1 MIATCHQGRT
11 EVRST
16 RQLTKTNIMHI
27 QWYPGH
33 MHKASKEIKKVLP
46 QIDLIIEVLDARIP
60 FSSQN
65 PMLSTLRGETPC
77 IRVLSKTDLADPKIT
92 ELWQRYLEQEKGV
105 KTLAVTTLQ
114 PEKIKQ
120 ITQLCHKMVPEKGS
134 NDKLIKTMIMG
145 IPNVGKSTI
154 INILADRIIAITG
167 NEPAVTKRQQRIKLE
182 NNIVLSD
189 TPGVLWPNVENQNSG
204 YRLAATGAIK
214 DTALEYA
221 DVAFFT
227 AEYLLENYPEQLKT
241 RYQIEQLP
249 DNESDLMEII
259 GRKRGCLR
267 TGKQVDLD
275 KTSKILIAELRAGII
290 GNITLETPEIVE
302 KELLELSLTKERKAA
317 KKTARKKKWKNS
329 R

>member
-1 MIATCHQGRT
+1 
-11 EVRST
+11 
-16 RQLTKTNIMHI
+16 
-27 QWYPGH
+27 
-33 MHKASKEIKKVLP
+33 MHKASKEIKQVLP

-65 PMLSTLRGETPC
+65 PMLSTLRGDTPC
-77 IRVLSKTDLADPKIT
+77 IRVLSKTDLADPEAT
-92 ELWQRYLEQEKGV
+92 GLWQQYLEQEKGV
-105 KTLAVTTLQ
+105 KTLAVTIQQ

-227 AEYLLENYPEQLKT
+227 AEYLLENYPELLKT
-241 RYQIEQLP
+241 RYQIDQIP
-249 DNESDLMEII
+249 DNESDLIEII

-267 TGKQVDLD
+267 AGKQVDID
-275 KTSKILIAELRAGII
+275 KTSKILIAELRAGKI

-302 KELLELSLTKERKAA
+302 KELLELSIIKQSKAD
-317 KKTARKKKWKNS
+317 KKTARKQKWKKS

>member
-1 MIATCHQGRT
+1 
-11 EVRST
+11 
-16 RQLTKTNIMHI
+16 MHI

-33 MHKASKEIKKVLP
+33 MHKASKEIKQVLP

-65 PMLSTLRGETPC
+65 PMLSTLRGDKPC
-77 IRVLSKTDLADPKIT
+77 IKILSKTDLADPDT
-92 ELWQRYLEQEKGV
+92 TLLWQNYLEQEQGV

-120 ITQLCHKMVPEKGS
+120 ITQLCHKMIPEKGS

-154 INILADRIIAITG
+154 INILADRIIAKTG
-167 NEPAVTKRQQRIKLE
+167 NEPAVTKRQQRITLK

-189 TPGVLWPNVENQNSG
+189 TPGVLWPNVENKNSG

-214 DTALEYA
+214 DTALEYT

-227 AEYLLENYPEQLKT
+227 AEYLLKHYPEELKI
-241 RYQIEQLP
+241 RYQLEQLP
-249 DNESDLMEII
+249 ENESDLMDTI
-259 GRKRGCLR
+259 GRQRGCLR
-267 TGKQVDLD
+267 AGKQVDLD
-275 KTSKILIAELRAGII
+275 KTSKILIAELRAGTI
-290 GNITLETPEIVE
+290 GKITLETPEMIENELIELALIKE
-302 KELLELSLTKERKAA
+302 KKAA
-317 KKTARKKKWKNS
+317 KKSTRKQKWKQS

>member
-1 MIATCHQGRT
+1 
-11 EVRST
+11 
-16 RQLTKTNIMHI
+16 MHI

-33 MHKASKEIKKVLP
+33 MHKASKEIKHVLP

-65 PMLSTLRGETPC
+65 PMLSTLRGDKPC

-92 ELWQRYLEQEKGV
+92 LRWQEFLEQEQGV
-105 KTLAVTTLQ
+105 KTLAVTTQ
-114 PEKIKQ
+114 QADKIKQ
-120 ITQLCHKMVPEKGS
+120 ITQLCQKMVPEKGS

-154 INILADRIIAITG
+154 INVLADRMIAITG
-167 NEPAVTKRQQRIKLE
+167 NEPAVTKRQQRIKLKD
-182 NNIVLSD
+182 NIVLSD
-189 TPGVLWPNVENQNSG
+189 TPGILWPNVENLNSG

-221 DVAFFT
+221 DIAFFT
-227 AEYLLENYPEQLKT
+227 AEYLLEHYSSELKA
-241 RYQIEQLP
+241 RYQLEDMP
-249 DNESDLMEII
+249 DNESDLMDAI

-267 TGKQVDLD
+267 AGKQVDIE
-275 KTSKILIAELRAGII
+275 KTSKILISEFRAGTI
-290 GNITLETPEIVE
+290 GNITLETPEMIE
-302 KELLELSLTKERKAA
+302 KELLELAVIKQQKEQ
-317 KKTARKKKWKNS
+317 KKSDRKKKWKKS

>member
-1 MIATCHQGRT
+1 
-11 EVRST
+11 
-16 RQLTKTNIMHI
+16 
-27 QWYPGH
+27 
-33 MHKASKEIKKVLP
+33 MHKASKEIKQVLP

-65 PMLSTLRGETPC
+65 PMLSTLRGDTPC
-77 IRVLSKTDLADPKIT
+77 IRVLSKTDLADPEIT
-92 ELWQRYLEQEKGV
+92 ELWQQYLEQEKGV
-105 KTLAVTTLQ
+105 KTLAVTTQQ

-120 ITQLCHKMVPEKGS
+120 ITQLCHKMVPEKS
-134 NDKLIKTMIMG
+134 NDKPIKTMIMG

-189 TPGVLWPNVENQNSG
+189 TPGILWPNVENQNSG

-214 DTALEYA
+214 DTALEHA

-227 AEYLLENYPEQLKT
+227 AEYLLENYQELLKT

-249 DNESDLMEII
+249 DNESDLIEII

-267 TGKQVDLD
+267 TGKQVDID
-275 KTSKILIAELRAGII
+275 KTSKILIAELRAGTI

-302 KELLELSLTKERKAA
+302 KELLELSIVKQRKAD
-317 KKTARKKKWKNS
+317 KKTARKQKWKKS